1 MKNRALCGENYLFH
15 EKDESIKSLEYF
27 LKCTKD
33 FPYNYF
39 LSSNLIIR
47 KKTFHS
53 FMNDILINNSKLL
66 YSICSF
72 L

>member
-27 LKCTKD
+27 LKCTKN

-39 LSSNLIIR
+39 LPSNLRIR
-47 KKTFHS
+47 KKTFS
-53 FMNDILINNSKLL
+53 
-66 YSICSF
+66 
-72 L
+72 